1 MKPKNLRDALCAFA
15 SLCLLAL
22 SFATVAHAQ
31 TGIGSVRGRV
41 LNQTTGE
48 YLEGAF
54 VSVLNSEIS
63 ASTNLQGEFL
73 IRNVTAGKQR
83 IRASY
88 LGLGEIVQEVDIQ
101 PGVTVSVSFGFKED
115 VVMLE
120 GMNVE
125 ATVTGRSAAV
135 NQQRVATGI
144 KNIVNQDDFGQMN
157 DGNIAQ
163 AIRRMP
169 GVSADTDGGTEVP
182 RYVNIRGFDA
192 SLNSVTLD
200 GNRLST
206 SESGTPG
213 QRGGGTAYGGAARAF
228 ALDDVPA
235 DAITNVEIVKAPTPD
250 MDGAALGG
258 SVNLVTKTAFEREGR
273 TLDYRLAG
281 TYSELRDE
289 FGTNAAITY
298 SDILNLGGGVRNFG
312 LSLTLSR
319 YDQAEGFDNIDYD
332 YLYLSPA
339 GDGVDLTGVAAEGNV
354 NDYLADQLSED
365 RRRSGQ
371 VAVAFNED
379 TEYNNY
385 NIDRKRNG
393 FSSSL
398 DFKLTE
404 NTEFWIKPTF
414 NREER
419 TQTDFRHHL
428 IMDNN
433 HGDVA
438 TPLRQWVSLL
448 GAFEPGFNNGN
459 YSAFL
464 SAANAAGLGSRN
476 FNPGD
481 SITRPDGSVI
491 VFNPGS
497 LVRLGSDPDRIS
509 SIRPGSGA
517 YEARTTYLPTGA
529 ARGRVGYEGN
539 FIDTEIELMNLNVGG
554 VTRTAWGEIDFGAYY
569 SETKK
574 ENEAFET
581 EWFRDGFQFGHTRF
595 VGDPYRTVYTLE
607 NDSQVSRFELP
618 SATPSTADGFIED
631 EVEHKRESVQ
641 EEIIGFNLDV
651 LYQLPRGDNFTGF
664 LKAGVKYTA
673 NDRDYD
679 YDEKEWD
686 PITSNFPFES
696 FLFRNTEFDPPYG
709 LDRYRIPFVP
719 NSRQLVAATA
729 TNPELFRVGTEDESN
744 LVDSVQQDYLASEDT
759 LGLYFMGNLTMGRL
773 NIVTGLRWEQTDFS
787 TTGYLLDG
795 TFRVNPSTIDVF
807 TVDERTA
814 VPAIQ
819 TRKRTYDEY
828 LPSLHMKYQFTDNL
842 IGRVSIGR
850 TYAKPSTQDMVGSTF
865 VDLDNLDQG
874 EVGID
879 IPNFELP
886 TQQSLNLDISLEYYT
901 QRGRYG
907 VGFFRKDMNNYAW
920 NETTTT
926 LEYPG
931 YEGLE
936 TTVSQPIANTD
947 AVNQGIEVFIYQNL
961 GIFGRFLSPF
971 SFNGNYTFTESEAV
985 YYTGRVGPTIGHSKE
1000 MYNLSLAYE
1009 RFPFFARL
1017 NYQFRSKYF
1026 ENISISDFAEESEA
1040 LAPELQFIFDD
1051 VFMNPGTLDLELG
1064 YKFSN
1069 RFEVFANITNL
1080 RKGINAS
1087 RQGYFGQ
1094 PEDSYPHQRRFTFGI
1109 KGRF

>member
-1 MKPKNLRDALCAFA
+1 MNTQKIRGILSAFA
-15 SLCLLAL
+15 RLWLVALA
-22 SFATVAHAQ
+22 FTGAAYAQ
-31 TGIGSVRGRV
+31 TGTGAIRGRV

-54 VSVLNSEIS
+54 VSVVGSEID
-63 ASTNLQGEFL
+63 ASTNLQGEFI
-73 IRNVTAGKQR
+73 IRNLPTGRQT

-88 LGLGEIVQEVDIQ
+88 LGLGEIDQVVEVQS
-101 PGVTVSVSFGFKED
+101 GVTATATFGFKED
-115 VVMLE
+115 VVMMEGLE
-120 GMNVE
+120 VE

-200 GNRLST
+200 GNRLSS

-228 ALDDVPA
+228 ALDDIPA
-235 DAITNVEIVKAPTPD
+235 DAITNVEIVKSPTPD

-258 SVNLVTKTAFEREGR
+258 SVNLITKTAFERDGR
-273 TLDYRLAG
+273 AIDYRVAG

-289 FGTNAAITY
+289 FGYNAAVTY
-298 SDILNLGGGVRNFG
+298 SDILNLGGGNRNFG
-312 LSLTLSR
+312 LSFTVSR
-319 YDQAEGFDNIDYD
+319 FEQAEGFDNIDYD

-339 GDGVDLTGVAAEGNV
+339 NDGVDLTGVAAEGNV
-354 NDYLADQLSED
+354 NDYLAPQLQED
-365 RRRSGQ
+365 ARRAGQ
-371 VAVAFNED
+371 VVVAFNED

-385 NIDRKRNG
+385 NIDRTRDG

-404 NTEFWIKPTF
+404 NTEIWVKPTY
-414 NREER
+414 NREKRE
-419 TQTDFRHHL
+419 QTDLRHHL

-433 HGDVA
+433 HGDA
-438 TPLRQWVSLL
+438 AAPLRQWVSLL
-448 GAFEPGFNNGN
+448 GANESGFNNGN
-459 YSAFL
+459 YTAFL
-464 SAANAAGLGSRN
+464 SAATAAGLANAN

-491 VFNPGS
+491 AFDPGA
-497 LVRLGSDPDRIS
+497 LVRLGSDPARIS
-509 SIRPGSGA
+509 SLRPGSGA
-517 YEARTTYLPTGA
+517 YETRTTYLPTGA

-539 FIDTEIELMNLNVGG
+539 FITTDIDLFNLNVGG
-554 VTRTAWGEIDFGAYY
+554 VTRTGWGEIDFGAYY
-569 SETKK
+569 SETTK

-595 VGDPYRTVYTLE
+595 FDDPYRTVYTLE
-607 NDSQVSRFELP
+607 NEGQVSRFELP
-618 SATPSTADGFIED
+618 SATPSTADRFIED
-631 EVEHKRESVQ
+631 EVEHKRESVT
-641 EEIIGFNLDV
+641 EEITGFNVDV
-651 LYQLPRGDNFTGF
+651 LYQLPRTRDFTGF
-664 LKAGVKYTA
+664 LKAGIKYMA

-696 FLFRNTEFDPPYG
+696 YLFENTEFDPPYG
-709 LDRYRIPFVP
+709 LDRYRIPFAP
-719 NSRQLVAATA
+719 DSRRLVAATV
-729 TNPELFRVGTEDESN
+729 TNPELFRAGTEDESN
-744 LVDSVQQDYLASEDT
+744 LLDSVQQDYLSSEDT
-759 LGLYFMGNLTMGRL
+759 LGLYFMGDLTMGRL
-773 NIVTGLRWEQTDFS
+773 NIVTGLRWEQTEFS
-787 TTGYLLDG
+787 TTGFLLDG
-795 TFRVNPSTIDVF
+795 TYKVNPASVDVF
-807 TVDERTA
+807 TFDERTA
-814 VPAIQ
+814 VPGVE
-819 TRKRTYDEY
+819 TRKRTYDEF
-828 LPSLHMKYQFTDNL
+828 LPSLHMKYQFTNNL
-842 IGRVSIGR
+842 IGRMSVGR

-865 VDLDNLDQG
+865 VDLDGLDQG

-879 IPNFELP
+879 IPNFNLP
-886 TQQSLNLDISLEYYT
+886 TQESMNLDISLEYYT

-907 VGFFRKDMNNYAW
+907 VGFFRKDMNNYPW

-931 YEGLE
+931 YEGIE

-961 GIFGRFLSPF
+961 GIFGPAFSPF

-1009 RFPFFARL
+1009 RYPFFARL

-1040 LAPELQFIFDD
+1040 LAPEFQFIFDD

-1069 RFEVFANITNL
+1069 RFELFANITNL

-1087 RQGYFGQ
+1087 RQGYFLQ
-1094 PEDSYPHQRRFTFGI
+1094 PEDSYPHQRRYTVGI